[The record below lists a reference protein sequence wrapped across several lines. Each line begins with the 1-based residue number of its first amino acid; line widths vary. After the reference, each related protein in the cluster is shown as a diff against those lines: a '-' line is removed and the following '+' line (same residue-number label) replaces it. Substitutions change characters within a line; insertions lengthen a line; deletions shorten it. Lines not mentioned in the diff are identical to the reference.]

1 MPNTKTYYLP
11 VEGLAGISGYSILP
25 IEAEDAYDAFAK
37 RHTVLNNRSYKSVWF
52 PQDKAPTPA
61 YMEQLKQELRSRHGL
76 YR

>member
-1 MPNTKTYYLP
+1 MTKTYYLP

-25 IEAEDAYDAFAK
+25 IEAEDAYDAFEK

-52 PQDKAPTPA
+52 PRATRPTEK
-61 YMEQLKQELRSRHGL
+61 YMQQVEAEKSSRRNL